1 MNYSANLSFILTLD
15 EKNKAKIYDAKTFN
29 LIQELLYPSNYA
41 EPKALP
47 KSRPS
52 LNPYMEVNQL
62 FESQNLP
69 DQKDQNFQDSRTGSL
84 LSGKNPK
91 TDKFNSKNI
100 KDILPSKLDLIKTGG
115 SVLSHMDSVDTEG
128 LGF

>member
-1 MNYSANLSFILTLD
+1 MNYSANFSFILTLD
-15 EKNKAKIYDAKTFN
+15 EKNRAKIYDAKTFN
-29 LIQELLYPSNYA
+29 FIQELLYPSNYA

-69 DQKDQNFQDSRTGSL
+69 DHNDQNFQDSRTGSL
-84 LSGKNPK
+84 LSGKNSK

-100 KDILPSKLDLIKTGG
+100 KDILVSKLDLIKTGG
-115 SVLSHMDSVDTEG
+115 SVLSQMDSVDTEG
-128 LGF
+128 LGS